1 MMKDE
6 DILNITQGLT
16 TFYAMYDFFL
26 ERSDGNIKVALELLR
41 IWWYG
46 INQGGKK

>member
-1 MMKDE
+1 MKDE
-6 DILNITQGLT
+6 DFLNLTQGLNA
-16 TFYAMYDFFL
+16 FYGMYEFFL

-41 IWWYG
+41 IWWNG